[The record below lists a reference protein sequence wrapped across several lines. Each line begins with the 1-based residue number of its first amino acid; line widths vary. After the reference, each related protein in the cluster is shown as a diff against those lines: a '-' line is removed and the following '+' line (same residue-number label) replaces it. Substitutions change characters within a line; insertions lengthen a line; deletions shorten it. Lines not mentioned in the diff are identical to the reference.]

1 MRVDITGAKIG
12 GSYESLCKT
21 VGFVV
26 LQFAHCEQSLE
37 CLVDALSLR
46 CGGRK
51 LPGRN
56 RIPSKLS
63 EKIKFVRECAEQ
75 LASLAQFK
83 DELMTLADDFDAV
96 LETRHNLV
104 HGAITGNAVNG
115 VFTFV
120 RLKAHPDYHTG
131 TLSHFDLHEFQAL
144 EATLRKLGVDAPT
157 VAKSV
162 TDAFPR
168 QQ

>member
-12 GSYESLCKT
+12 GSFDSLCKT
-21 VGFVV
+21 VGFIVV
-26 LQFAHCEQSLE
+26 QFAHCEQSLE
-37 CLVDALSLR
+37 CLVDALFLR

-51 LPGRN
+51 LAGRK

-75 LASLAQFK
+75 IASLTQFK
-83 DELMTLADDFDAV
+83 DELLALADGFDAV

-120 RLKAHPDYHTG
+120 RLKAHPDMHTG
-131 TLSHFDLHEFQAL
+131 TLSRYDLREFPAL
-144 EATLRKLGVDAPT
+144 EATLMRLGEDAPN
-157 VAKSV
+157 VARRV

-168 QQ
+168 

>member
-1 MRVDITGAKIG
+1 MRVDITGAKVD

-37 CLVDALSLR
+37 CLVDALFLR

-63 EKIKFVRECAEQ
+63 EKIRFVRECAEQ
-75 LASLAQFK
+75 IACLMQFK
-83 DELMTLADDFDAV
+83 DELIALADDFDAV
-96 LETRHNLV
+96 LETRHNVV
-104 HGAITGNAVNG
+104 HGAITGYVVNG

-120 RLKAHPDYHTG
+120 RLKAHPDKHTG
-131 TLSHFDLHEFQAL
+131 TLSHFDLHKFQAL
-144 EATLRKLGVDAPT
+144 EATLMKLGADAPR
-157 VAKSV
+157 VAKRV

-168 QQ
+168 Q

>member
-1 MRVDITGAKIG
+1 MRVDITGEKAG

-37 CLVDALSLR
+37 CLVDALFLR

-63 EKIKFVRECAEQ
+63 EKIKFTRECAEQ
-75 LASLAQFK
+75 ITCLMQFRN
-83 DELMTLADDFDAV
+83 ELIAFANDFESV
-96 LETRHNLV
+96 LETRHNVV
-104 HGAITGNAVNG
+104 HGAIIGGAVNG

-120 RLKAHPDYHTG
+120 RLKANPDKHTG
-131 TLSHFDLHEFQAL
+131 TLSYFDLHKFQAL
-144 EATLRKLGVDAPT
+144 EATLMKLGADAPR
-157 VAKSV
+157 VAKRV
-162 TDAFPR
+162 TDAFPK
-168 QQ
+168 